1 MTSRSK
7 MEDCVKVVV
16 VAKENAEVNSCGF
29 QAVYINLANNMQK
42 YLLLGGPIDAKE
54 DKLSG
59 SQIHSSSLKRK
70 KKKKRQKSK
79 TGPMDGEEAY
89 NTAVYL
95 PWSVGQCVKKRRCCE
110 KENPGVTNGFAG
122 KKWST
127 ERRAG
132 RVLRERL

>member
-1 MTSRSK
+1 VTSRSK

-95 PWSVGQCVKKRRCCE
+95 PWSVG
-110 KENPGVTNGFAG
+110 
-122 KKWST
+122 
-127 ERRAG
+127 
-132 RVLRERL
+132 